1 MLQTRGYEAMTIQ
14 AVADAAGV
22 GKTTIYRW
30 WPGKA
35 ALAVDAFFAATQ
47 ETLRLPQTASARQD
61 FESQVMELGALLQG
75 PRGAVFAAMLGGA
88 RGDVVLAQALGERW
102 LNPRRVWGMV
112 RMTRAAAEGQL
123 RAGVKVPA
131 ALALLYGPLYTPLL
145 FGQPVPEPEALHDIL
160 TLALTAVFLPD
171 CDLAAE
177 QPVKDTENP

>member
-1 MLQTRGYEAMTIQ
+1 
-14 AVADAAGV
+14 
-22 GKTTIYRW
+22 
-30 WPGKA
+30 
-35 ALAVDAFFAATQ
+35 
-47 ETLRLPQTASARQD
+47 
-61 FESQVMELGALLQG
+61 
-75 PRGAVFAAMLGGA
+75 
-88 RGDVVLAQALGERW
+88 
-102 LNPRRVWGMV
+102 MV